1 MHGLHLAHDVLD
13 AQLMDRRGERIG
25 RVDEL
30 VLELREGEPARVVA
44 ILVGGAPRAARIGRW
59 MVWLRR
65 LWHRS
70 SHDDTSRIPFS
81 AVQCIGETVHAEVDG
96 HTLSSSR
103 VERWLAEQVICKI
116 PGAMGKE
123 Q

>member
-1 MHGLHLAHDVLD
+1 MSPSSCSRSCRSCSSSPRCRSNFWEEAEMHGLHLAHDLLD

-44 ILVGGAPRAARIGRW
+44 ILVGGTPRAERIGHW

-70 SHDDTSRIPFS
+70 SHDHTSRIPF
-81 AVQCIGETVHAEVDG
+81 
-96 HTLSSSR
+96 
-103 VERWLAEQVICKI
+103 
-116 PGAMGKE
+116 
-123 Q
+123 